1 MNIKTAKVG
10 SNLIISLNGE
20 LDESVADIT
29 RKNIDKFI
37 LSERFENVIFD
48 MNGLSF
54 MDSTGIGVL
63 LGRYKLI
70 KKLCGVAMIKGSNK
84 QIDRVLTMSGI
95 YTIMEKIS

>member
-20 LDESVADIT
+20 LDESVADFT

-70 KKLCGVAMIKGSNK
+70 KNLAV
-84 QIDRVLTMSGI
+84 
-95 YTIMEKIS
+95 

>member
-70 KKLCGVAMIKGSNK
+70 KNLAV
-84 QIDRVLTMSGI
+84 
-95 YTIMEKIS
+95 